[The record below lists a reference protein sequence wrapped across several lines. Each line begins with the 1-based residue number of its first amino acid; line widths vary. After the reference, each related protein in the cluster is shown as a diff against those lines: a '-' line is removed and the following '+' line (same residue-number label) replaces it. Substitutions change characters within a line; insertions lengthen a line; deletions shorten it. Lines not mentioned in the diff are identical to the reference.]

1 MKKFLSLLL
10 SLAISVTGLL
20 AIAPAAQGATIRL
33 AESEYLKF
41 NRANGVTN
49 IVGTGKGN
57 GDIVLYRNVGT
68 FSGVTI
74 DAVIQTQVNTAEA
87 TITDYDANGSAQ
99 TTGGFLDNFQINMNT
114 TASTAVAGGTTE
126 FTFSF
131 FESGTYTA
139 ANTGIPVTLQ
149 NVKVTSI
156 DLDSSGTNGYQ
167 FSDFTGFQKYQ
178 MMNPT
183 NLSMTPLDNPARVR
197 FQATKTGA
205 RSSVPEDQVLIKYDS
220 MQTMKVIFGNVT
232 QSTTN
237 YYGLVFGGWPG
248 TGTPV
253 EYTNTFNVPP
263 TSTDTTTNVPTGTA
277 TILGLSTFGSYA
289 DADNNPFNQVKIVT
303 LPSSG
308 TLQFQ
313 SGSSWTNVSV
323 NQVVSVTDIEL
334 GKLRFTGS
342 STTSF
347 TFTVQDG
354 LDYSSANNVASL
366 NIATNSQTITFPNP
380 GAKAPGSTSPAGE
393 SSSSSLLVTLTSS
406 TPGVCTV
413 DSNNDIVAVAVGTC
427 VITATQSGNST
438 FGAAQPVTQT
448 FPIDGRTA
456 QTITFANPGDKT
468 YSSTPISISP
478 TSSSGLAVT
487 VTSLTPDVCTV
498 SANGLSIVMVG
509 TGQCKLR
516 ATQAGDGTR
525 SAAPP
530 VEISFMV
537 SPGAPAVTTVAA
549 TSVAATSAT
558 LNGRVDAVGTSTTVT
573 FCYSL
578 AATLVSGAL
587 QNCLPSSAAVNAT
600 PNTISTNG
608 NTPVTYA
615 ATGLTNGTTYHFQVI
630 ATNATGTSYGS
641 VLNFVA
647 TSTAKPTAITLAIT
661 ANGRNSATLNGT
673 VAANG
678 SALSSVKFCYGKTNT
693 SNAGVLGGSCTQVN
707 SASTPSGDSGS
718 GLVTA
723 NVSSLSSK
731 TTYFYQVIATNS
743 QGTTYG
749 EILKFWT
756 ESTVATTQAAGSITT
771 TGAVLNGSVDPSR
784 DSSSTRITFCYSAS
798 NTSSLGVLSNCIQQ
812 PTATPGSIQTSTQTS
827 ASTTIS
833 GLADNTTYYF
843 QIIGRY
849 STSRTNYGDV
859 LSFTTATIPA
869 VAPTATT
876 FSASSVLATTAI
888 LNGSVNANKSN
899 ATTKFCYS
907 DNATST
913 AGVLNACGTPSN
925 LVDATPTSAT
935 GTSNVSVSA
944 PVSSLTQGTR
954 YFFQVQAVNAGGTT
968 YGSILSFIAGS
979 PIATTTSPTGITASS
994 AILNGAVKTQG
1005 GTSDISFCYGTSNA
1019 ATNGQMSSCTVATGS
1034 PASTSASG
1042 ATPSNAAIS
1051 GLTAGQTYYF
1061 QVIGTK
1067 AFNNTSL
1074 ITYGEILSF
1083 IAAEPPVATTA
1094 SATSVTS
1101 SSANL
1106 NGVINSKGAST
1117 TATFC
1122 YSKSVITLDDL
1133 LTSCIAVPSASQS
1146 PISGSTT
1153 SNTNV
1158 SIGVSDLSP
1167 GTIYYYQ
1174 IIGDNRQ
1181 GTVSGD
1187 VMSFTTAPATPSVV
1201 TEQPVVGA
1209 SSATLNGS
1217 VIANGA
1223 SSINTFCYG
1232 TSSSTSSV
1240 SSPSTGNRLTSC
1252 QSRPASPSPTNGV
1265 VETDVAASVSGLTNG
1280 TTYFYQVISVNSV
1293 GTAYGAVV
1301 SFKAG
1306 APGAVTRGA
1315 TSIAA
1320 TTATLNGEV
1329 SSNGGDTSA
1338 VQFCYSSDDTATVAG
1353 VLDAC
1358 SLNVNATPSSVLG
1371 SNQAIVN
1378 VTFNATGL
1386 TQGTTYF
1393 FQVYATNAR
1402 GTSYGQILSFS
1413 PGGPTTST
1421 AVATSVTSNSAR
1433 LNGSVNPNS
1442 IADTA
1447 AQFCIG
1453 TSAQTSGGS
1462 LDSCDVIDATP
1473 SSPTG
1478 GTAVSIATDVTGL
1491 LPSTRYFFQ
1500 AIGDNANGTNYGA
1513 VLSFATSAQ
1522 AEATTG
1528 NANPVGNTSAT
1539 INGSATSALVDPFF
1553 CYGSSR
1559 PQTNFDPAS
1568 CQIVLASGTNTA
1580 YAAALSSLSQSATY
1594 YFQLFGTHDGIQVQ
1608 GAINSF
1614 ITNSVST
1621 PAVTTDLAT
1630 QITKTSGQ
1638 VNGTVNAQGAST
1650 NVTFCVSTSSAQTG
1664 GALDAC
1670 FGGNSSVSP
1679 LTADES
1685 PLTSNIATPV
1695 KKLLSSLPK
1704 GTKHYFQ
1711 AVGTNG
1717 GGTTYGAIRE
1727 LVTLDDPPVASSTPV
1742 ASTTSAS
1749 PAPRKRT
1756 SPTLTGPA
1764 PRSTPAP
1771 SLAPTPAATAEP
1783 IRITP
1788 EPKAVLPTPKPTT
1801 SSVPGSSGSVN
1812 TVDLGD
1818 GTKPAEST
1826 GSDDRSAS
1834 ERSLTELASEKLGGF
1849 APGTG
1854 IRIDV
1859 IGAKTTGQFV
1869 IAPGTVADPIAVAAA
1884 LEESRERTA
1893 TNFAKVTNASAVS
1906 KPEDDQIIGG
1916 DPTED
1921 ALDLFSSSDLPKP
1934 ITVGDLE
1941 LSPNSK
1947 WLKIEAEVDT
1957 YKPGSV
1963 VYLAVTTQ
1971 PVIFGAA
1978 LVDENGKANFSGFLP
1993 IDALESGGHSIRVV
2007 GVRELEGV
2015 STDENGEVVLSDE
2028 TMSEI
2033 QRFDVG
2039 TKSTVKIVGQ
2049 NTSGGNN
2056 LVIREIPLLKIKPW
2070 WTVWLVLWTA
2080 LLVLLA
2086 RRQRK
2091 LVTKRE
2097 RVIGQAII
2105 GIATLPGLVLGWYT
2119 ASYDIMG
2126 YAALLGALGVTGV
2139 ILMPMKAERARQ
2151 AS

>member
-10 SLAISVTGLL
+10 SVAISITGLL

-131 FESGTYTA
+131 YESGTYTA

-248 TGTPV
+248 SGTPV
-253 EYTNTFNVPP
+253 EYTNSFNVPP

-289 DADNNPFNQVKIVT
+289 DADNNPFNQVKIAT
-303 LPSSG
+303 LPSAG

-313 SGSSWTNVSV
+313 SGSSWTNVSA

-354 LDYSSANNVASL
+354 LDYSSADNVASL

-380 GAKAPGSTSPAGE
+380 GAKTPGSTTPAGE
-393 SSSSSLLVTLTSS
+393 SADSSLPVTLTSS

-413 DSNNDIVAVAVGTC
+413 DSNNDIVAVATGTC

-438 FGAAQPVTQT
+438 YGAAQPVTQT

-456 QTITFANPGDKT
+456 QTITFVNPGDKT

-478 TSSSGLAVT
+478 TSSSGLPVT

-498 SANGLSIVMVG
+498 SADGLSIVMVG

-516 ATQAGDGTR
+516 ATQVGDGTR

-537 SPGAPAVTTVAA
+537 NAGAPAVTTVAA

-578 AATLVSGAL
+578 AATVVGGAL
-587 QNCLPSSAAVNAT
+587 QNCLASGPVNAT
-600 PNTISTNG
+600 PNTLSSTG
-608 NTPVTYA
+608 STPVTYA

-647 TSTAKPTAITLAIT
+647 TSTAKPTATTLAIT
-661 ANGRNSATLNGT
+661 ANGSTSATLNGY

-678 SALSSVKFCYGKTNT
+678 ASLTSVKFCYGKSNT
-693 SNAGVLGGSCTQVN
+693 ATSGVLASCTQVN
-707 SASTPSGDSGS
+707 SASTPSGTTGA
-718 GLVTA
+718 GNVTA
-723 NVSSLSSK
+723 NISSLSKK
-731 TTYFYQVIATNS
+731 TTYYYQVFATS
-743 QGTTYG
+743 AQGTTYG

-756 ESTVATTQAAGSITT
+756 GSTVATTQAASSVTT
-771 TGAVLNGSVDPSR
+771 GGAVLNGFVDPASN
-784 DSSSTRITFCYSAS
+784 SSSTTITFCYSAS
-798 NTSSLGVLSNCIQQ
+798 SANNLGVLSNCIQS
-812 PTATPGSIQTSTQTS
+812 PSATPGSITSSSQTS
-827 ASTTIS
+827 ALATIT
-833 GLADNTTYYF
+833 GLTDNTTYYF

-849 STSRTNYGDV
+849 STSRTNYGDI
-859 LSFTTATIPA
+859 LSFTTLTLPA

-876 FSASSVLATTAI
+876 FAASSVLATTAT
-888 LNGSVNANKSN
+888 LNGSVNANKSD
-899 ATTKFCYS
+899 ATIKFCYS
-907 DNATST
+907 ATAAST
-913 AGVLNACGTPSN
+913 AGVLDACGTPSN
-925 LVDATPTSAT
+925 LVDATPGSAT
-935 GTSNVSVSA
+935 GTSNVSASA
-944 PVSSLTQGTR
+944 SVSSLTQGTR
-954 YFFQVQAVNAGGTT
+954 YYFQVKAVNAGGTT
-968 YGSILSFIAGS
+968 YGSILSFIAGA
-979 PIATTTSPTGITASS
+979 PIATTTNPTSITSSS
-994 AILNGAVKTQG
+994 AVLNGAVKSQG
-1005 GTSDISFCYGTSNA
+1005 GTSNISFCYGTSNSATDGQLTTCTSA
-1019 ATNGQMSSCTVATGS
+1019 AGT
-1034 PASTSASG
+1034 PASTSATG
-1042 ATPSNAAIS
+1042 ATPSSASVA
-1051 GLTAGQTYYF
+1051 GLTAGQTYYY
-1061 QVIGTK
+1061 QVVGTK
-1067 AFNNTSL
+1067 VTGGNTLTSF
-1074 ITYGEILSF
+1074 GEILSF
-1083 IAAEPPVATTA
+1083 IASEPPMATTA

-1101 SSANL
+1101 SGANL

-1122 YSKSVITLDDL
+1122 YSKSATTMDDL
-1133 LTSCIAVPSASQS
+1133 LTPCIAIPTASQS
-1146 PISGSTT
+1146 PVSGSTT

-1158 SIGVSDLSP
+1158 SIAVSDLSP
-1167 GTIYYYQ
+1167 GTTYYFQ
-1174 IIGDNRQ
+1174 VIGDNRQ
-1181 GTVSGD
+1181 GTVSGE
-1187 VMSFTTAPATPSVV
+1187 VMSFVTAPATPSVV

-1252 QSRPASPSPTNGV
+1252 QSISASPSPTNGV
-1265 VETDVAASVSGLTNG
+1265 IETDVASSVSGLTNG
-1280 TTYFYQVISVNSV
+1280 TTYYYQVISVNSI

-1306 APGAVTRGA
+1306 APGAVTKSA

-1329 SSNGGDTSA
+1329 SSNGDTTT
-1338 VQFCYSSDDTATVAG
+1338 VKFCYSSDDTATVEG
-1353 VLDAC
+1353 ILDAC
-1358 SLNVNATPSSVLG
+1358 SSSQNASPSSILGSNSSTVNATY
-1371 SNQAIVN
+1371 
-1378 VTFNATGL
+1378 NATGL
-1386 TQGTTYF
+1386 TQGTTYY

-1402 GTSYGQILSFS
+1402 GTSYGPILSFS
-1413 PGGPTTST
+1413 PGGPTTNT
-1421 AVATSVTSNSAR
+1421 VAASSVTSNAAR
-1433 LNGSVNPNS
+1433 LNGTINPNS
-1442 IADTA
+1442 VADTT
-1447 AQFCIG
+1447 AQFCLG
-1453 TSAQTSGGS
+1453 TSAQTTGGS
-1462 LDSCDVIDATP
+1462 LDSCDIFEATP
-1473 SSPTG
+1473 SAPTG
-1478 GTAVSIATDVTGL
+1478 SSAVSILTDISGL
-1491 LPSTRYFFQ
+1491 TPSTRYFFQ

-1513 VLSFATSAQ
+1513 VFSFITNAQ

-1539 INGSATSALVDPFF
+1539 INGSATATLIDPFF
-1553 CYGSSR
+1553 CYGTSR
-1559 PQTNFDPAS
+1559 PLTNFDTSS
-1568 CQIVLASGTNTA
+1568 CQLILASGSSSA
-1580 YAAALSSLSQSATY
+1580 YTAALSSLTQGATY

-1608 GAINSF
+1608 GSINTF
-1614 ITNSVST
+1614 TTNSVST
-1621 PAVTTDLAT
+1621 PAVTTDPAT
-1630 QITKTSGQ
+1630 QVTKTSGQ
-1638 VNGTVNAQGAST
+1638 VNGTVNAQGNST

-1664 GALDAC
+1664 GAMDAC
-1670 FGGNSSVSP
+1670 FGANPSASS
-1679 LTADES
+1679 LAADES
-1685 PLTSNIATPV
+1685 PLTSNTATPV

-1711 AVGTNG
+1711 AVGTNA

-1727 LVTLDDPPVASSTPV
+1727 LVTLDEPGATPTPTPTPSATKKKSTP
-1742 ASTTSAS
+1742 
-1749 PAPRKRT
+1749 K
-1756 SPTLTGPA
+1756 LT
-1764 PRSTPAP
+1764 
-1771 SLAPTPAATAEP
+1771 TPAAGVTPKPAVTPSPVATTEA

-1788 EPKAVLPTPKPTT
+1788 EPKAVLPSPKPNV
-1801 SSVPGSSGSVN
+1801 SSTPANSSAAN
-1812 TVDLGD
+1812 TIDLGD
-1818 GTKPAEST
+1818 GAKPAEST

-1834 ERSLTELASEKLGGF
+1834 ERSLAELASEKLGGF
-1849 APGTG
+1849 APGVG

-1859 IGAKTTGQFV
+1859 IGARTTGQFV
-1869 IAPGTVADPIAVAAA
+1869 VAPGTTADPIAVAAA
-1884 LEESRERTA
+1884 LEESRDRTA
-1893 TNFAKVTNASAVS
+1893 TNFAKVTKASAVS
-1906 KPEDDQIIGG
+1906 KPNDEEIIGG

-1947 WLKIEAEVDT
+1947 WLKIDAEVDT

-1978 LVDENGKANFSGFLP
+1978 LVGEDGKANFSGFLP

-2007 GVRELEGV
+2007 GVRELDGV

-2033 QRFDVG
+2033 QRFDEG

-2049 NTSGGNN
+2049 NSTGGNN

-2105 GIATLPGLVLGWYT
+2105 GIAALPGLVLGWYT

-2126 YAALLGALGVTGV
+2126 YAALLGALGVAGV
-2139 ILMPMKAERARQ
+2139 ILVPMKAERTRET
-2151 AS
+2151 S

>member
-1 MKKFLSLLL
+1 MKRIFSLLL
-10 SLAISVTGLL
+10 SLSIAASGLL
-20 AIAPAAQGATIRL
+20 AISPAAQGATIRL
-33 AESEYLKF
+33 GETEYLKF

-49 IVGTGKGN
+49 IVGNGKGN

-74 DAVIQTQVNTAEA
+74 DAAIETRVNTAEA

-99 TTGGFLDNFQINMNT
+99 TTGGYLDNFQINMNT

-156 DLDSSGTNGYQ
+156 DLDSSGTNGFQ

-253 EYTNTFNVPP
+253 EYTNSFNVPP
-263 TSTDTTTNVPTGTA
+263 VSTDTSTNVPSGVA
-277 TILGLSTFGSYA
+277 TIIGKSTFGAYS
-289 DADNNPFNQVKIVT
+289 DADNNPFNQVKIAT

-308 TLQFQ
+308 TLEFQ
-313 SGSSWTNVSV
+313 SGSSWTNVSE
-323 NQVVSVTDIEL
+323 NQVVSITDIEL

-354 LDYSSANNVASL
+354 LDYSSADNVATLAVS
-366 NIATNSQTITFPNP
+366 TNSQVITFPNP
-380 GAKAPGSTSPAGE
+380 GARAPGSVTPAGE
-393 SSSSSLLVTLTSS
+393 SASSLLPVTLTSS
-406 TPGVCTV
+406 TPGVCTI
-413 DSNNDIVAVAVGTC
+413 DSNNDIVAVATGTC

-438 FGAAQPVTQT
+438 YGAAQPVTQT

-456 QTITFANPGDKT
+456 QTITFANPGDTT

-478 TSSSGLAVT
+478 TSSSGLPVT
-487 VTSLTPDVCTV
+487 VTSLTPEVCTV
-498 SANGLSIVMVG
+498 SSNGLSIVMVG

-537 SPGAPAVTTVAA
+537 NAGAPAVTTVAA
-549 TSVAATSAT
+549 TSVASTSAT
-558 LNGRVDAVGTSTTVT
+558 LNGRVDAVGTTTTVT

-578 AATLVSGAL
+578 AATVDGSGAL
-587 QNCLPSSAAVNAT
+587 QNCLPSGAVNAT
-600 PNTISTNG
+600 PNTFSTS
-608 NTPVTYA
+608 
-615 ATGLTNGTTYHFQVI
+615 GLTSVSHAASGLTTGTTYHFQVI

-641 VLNFVA
+641 VLNFLA
-647 TSTAKPTAITLAIT
+647 TSVAKPTATTLAIT
-661 ANGRNSATLNGT
+661 ANGNSSATLNGY

-678 SALSSVKFCYGKTNT
+678 AELTSVKFCYGKTST
-693 SNAGVLGGSCTQVN
+693 SNAGVLSSCTQVN
-707 SASTPSGDSGS
+707 SASRPSGTSGQGS
-718 GLVTA
+718 VTA
-723 NVSSLSSK
+723 NVSSLSK
-731 TTYFYQVIATNS
+731 RTTYYYQVFATS
-743 QGTTYG
+743 AQGTTYG
-749 EILKFWT
+749 QILKFWT
-756 ESTVATTQAAGSITT
+756 GSTVATTNAASSIAAS
-771 TGAVLNGSVDPSR
+771 GATLNGFVDPSSN
-784 DSSSTRITFCYSAS
+784 SSSTTISFCYSAS
-798 NTSSLGVLSNCIQQ
+798 SSNVFGVLSNCIQS
-812 PTATPGSIQTSTQTS
+812 PRATPGSITSSSQTS
-827 ASTTIS
+827 ATAAIT
-833 GLADNTTYYF
+833 GLTENTTYYF

-849 STSRTNYGDV
+849 STSRTNYGDI
-859 LSFTTATIPA
+859 LSFTTSTIPP
-869 VAPTATT
+869 VAPIATT
-876 FSASSVLATTAI
+876 FAASSVLATTAT
-888 LNGSVNANKSN
+888 LNGSVNANKSDT
-899 ATTKFCYS
+899 AIKFCYS
-907 DNATST
+907 DIGAST
-913 AGVLNACGTPSN
+913 AGVLDACVNSSN
-925 LVDATPTSAT
+925 LVNATPGSAT

-944 PVSSLTQGTR
+944 PVSSLTQGTS
-954 YFFQVQAVNAGGTT
+954 YYFQVQAVNAGGTT

-979 PIATTTSPTGITASS
+979 PIATTTSPTAITASS

-1019 ATNGQMSSCTVATGS
+1019 ATNGQMSSCTVAAGS

-1042 ATPSNAAIS
+1042 ATPSSAAIS

-1067 AFNNTSL
+1067 SFNSTSL

-1083 IAAEPPVATTA
+1083 IAAEPPLATTA

-1101 SSANL
+1101 SGANL

-1117 TATFC
+1117 TAAFC
-1122 YSKSVITLDDL
+1122 YSKSVTTVDDL
-1133 LTSCIAVPSASQS
+1133 LNPCITIPTATQS
-1146 PISGSTT
+1146 PIFGSTT

-1158 SIGVSDLSP
+1158 SIGISDLSP
-1167 GTIYYYQ
+1167 GTTYYFQ
-1174 IIGDNRQ
+1174 VIGDNRQ
-1181 GTVSGD
+1181 GTVTGE

-1201 TEQPVVGA
+1201 TDQPVVGA

-1223 SSINTFCYG
+1223 SSVNTFCYG

-1240 SSPSTGNRLTSC
+1240 SSPSTGSRLNSC
-1252 QSRPASPSPTNGV
+1252 LSTPASPSPTNGV
-1265 VETDVAASVSGLTNG
+1265 VETDVASSVSGLTNG
-1280 TTYFYQVISVNSV
+1280 TTYYYQVISVNSI

-1306 APGAVTRGA
+1306 APGAVTKSA

-1320 TTATLNGEV
+1320 TTATLNGDV
-1329 SSNGGDTSA
+1329 SSNGDTAS
-1338 VQFCYSSDDTATVAG
+1338 VKFCFSSDDTATVEG
-1353 VLDAC
+1353 ILDAC
-1358 SLNVNATPSSVLG
+1358 SSSSNASPSSILGSNLSTVNATY
-1371 SNQAIVN
+1371 
-1378 VTFNATGL
+1378 NATGL
-1386 TQGTTYF
+1386 TQGTTYY

-1402 GTSYGQILSFS
+1402 GTSYGPILSFS
-1413 PGGPTTST
+1413 PGGPTTNT
-1421 AVATSVTSNSAR
+1421 VAASSVTSNSAR
-1433 LNGSVNPNS
+1433 LNGTINPNS
-1442 IADTA
+1442 VADTS
-1447 AQFCIG
+1447 AQFCLG
-1453 TSAQTSGGS
+1453 TLAQTTGGS
-1462 LDSCDVIDATP
+1462 LDSCDVIEATP
-1473 SSPTG
+1473 SAPTG
-1478 GTAVSIATDVTGL
+1478 GAAVSIATDVTGL

-1513 VLSFATSAQ
+1513 VLSFTTNAQ
-1522 AEATTG
+1522 AQATTG
-1528 NANPVGNTSAT
+1528 NANPVGSTSGT
-1539 INGSATSALVDPFF
+1539 INGSATASLIDPFF
-1553 CYGSSR
+1553 CYGTSR
-1559 PQTNFDPAS
+1559 PLTNFDPEI
-1568 CQIVLASGTNTA
+1568 CQLVLASGTSSAFT
-1580 YAAALSSLSQSATY
+1580 AALSALTNGATY
-1594 YFQLFGTHDGIQVQ
+1594 YFQLFGIHDGILIQ

-1614 ITNSVST
+1614 TTNSVST
-1621 PAVTTDLAT
+1621 PAVTTDPAT
-1630 QITKTSGQ
+1630 QVTKTSGQ
-1638 VNGTVNAQGAST
+1638 VNGTVNAQGNST
-1650 NVTFCVSTSSAQTG
+1650 DVTFCVSTSSAQTG
-1664 GALDAC
+1664 GAMDAC
-1670 FGGNSSVSP
+1670 FGSNPSASP
-1679 LTADES
+1679 LVADES
-1685 PLTSNIATPV
+1685 PLTSNAASPV

-1711 AVGTNG
+1711 AVGTNA

-1727 LVTLDDPPVASSTPV
+1727 LVTLGDPVATP
-1742 ASTTSAS
+1742 TTN
-1749 PAPRKRT
+1749 P
-1756 SPTLTGPA
+1756 SPTPTPSATKKKSNPKLT
-1764 PRSTPAP
+1764 TPAVGVTP
-1771 SLAPTPAATAEP
+1771 KPAVTPTPAATPEA

-1788 EPKAVLPTPKPTT
+1788 EPKAVLPSPKPNT
-1801 SSVPGSSGSVN
+1801 STSPGNSSSVN
-1812 TVDLGD
+1812 TVDLGE
-1818 GTKPAEST
+1818 GIKPAEST
-1826 GSDDRSAS
+1826 VSDDRSAS

-1849 APGTG
+1849 APGVG

-1859 IGAKTTGQFV
+1859 IGARTTGQFV
-1869 IAPGTVADPIAVAAA
+1869 VAPGTSADPIAVAAA
-1884 LEESRERTA
+1884 LEESRDRTA
-1893 TNFAKVTNASAVS
+1893 TDFAKIKKVSAVS
-1906 KPEDDQIIGG
+1906 KPDDDEIIGG
-1916 DPTED
+1916 TPTED
-1921 ALDLFSSSDLPKP
+1921 ALDLFSSSDLAKP

-1947 WLKIEAEVDT
+1947 WLKVEAEVDT

-2033 QRFDVG
+2033 QRFDEG

-2049 NTSGGNN
+2049 NSSGGNN

-2070 WTVWLVLWTA
+2070 WTVWLVLWTV

-2091 LVTKRE
+2091 LITKRE

-2126 YAALLGALGVTGV
+2126 YAALLGALGVIAV
-2139 ILMPMKAERARQ
+2139 ILMPMKIERARQ